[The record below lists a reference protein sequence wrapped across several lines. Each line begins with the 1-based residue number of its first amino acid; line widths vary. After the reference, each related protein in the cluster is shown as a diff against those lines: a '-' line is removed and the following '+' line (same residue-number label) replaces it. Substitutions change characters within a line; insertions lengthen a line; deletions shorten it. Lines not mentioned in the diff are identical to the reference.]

1 MGRQFACHVYN
12 EDDLTPASVSQSMF
26 DIPIEAHEIGDAHD
40 VDAPG
45 KYNDKD
51 ESKSDG
57 TSTSTIASTS
67 TDEGSTDEG
76 SYIKKK
82 DGSEEEIPDLVVD
95 DGVEFVLTADLDSY
109 LLGIKTISPP
119 KLHNLDKK
127 IFTESMSILE
137 GSCSQL
143 HLGWWSYEWC
153 HNNKVTQFHVQVQ
166 GNQMDNVVSVQ
177 DLMPEFVVQSVT
189 TVGTFTKRKI
199 VVEVSWEGS
208 KKPDY
213 YMDDDD
219 DVRIIEDD
227 DDGEDDVYVEYVEG
241 KSDDV
246 RIFED
251 DDDGEDDV
259 YVEGKSTGKDEDK
272 VVDVKI
278 QDVMIV
284 DTYSNG
290 EYCEEAKAKRVVEV
304 RSRCCSN
311 DEIMKSIQKAGGT
324 VQNPDFF
331 STPFDDTDAAR
342 AILLSVQEQSVCNYV
357 AHVCTN
363 ILCNSWIHESI
374 EDMKL
379 DDKESKDLAEFQRDE
394 SIRHILDKTLVD
406 KCLKKN
412 EGWWT
417 YNFCYQSSAYQFHE
431 SVDLDLEKGVMKTT
445 IEAKHVLGKYDPVT
459 SEGFPKEDEVKHII
473 FPQGY
478 LNDGFE
484 TGNGRESMGLDSA
497 YYVQEYT
504 HGDIC
509 EGDDVIDSAI
519 KGGEVGEGVIQRSS
533 TIRFFCGVNRELVRI
548 NEDHTCHYI
557 IDIAVPELC
566 AHKYF
571 ERPHIKK
578 HAVKCLPV

>member
-12 EDDLTPASVSQSMF
+12 EDDLTPASVSQSIF
-26 DIPIEAHEIGDAHD
+26 DIPIEAHEFGDAHD

-57 TSTSTIASTS
+57 TSTSSTS
-67 TDEGSTDEG
+67 TDEGS
-76 SYIKKK
+76 YIAKKF
-82 DGSEEEIPDLVVD
+82 GSEEEVPDSVVD
-95 DGVEFVLTADLDSY
+95 DGVELVLTADLESY

-199 VVEVSWEGS
+199 VVEVSWKGS
-208 KKPDY
+208 KIPDY

-219 DVRIIEDD
+219 DVRIIDDD
-227 DDGEDDVYVEYVEG
+227 DDG
-241 KSDDV
+241 
-246 RIFED
+246 D
-251 DDDGEDDV
+251 DDD
-259 YVEGKSTGKDEDK
+259 YVEGKSTGNDEDK
-272 VVDVKI
+272 IVDEIK
-278 QDVMIV
+278 DVMIV
-284 DTYSNG
+284 DTYANG
-290 EYCEEAKAKRVVEV
+290 EYCEEAKSKRVIEV

-357 AHVCTN
+357 ALVCTN
-363 ILCNSWIHESI
+363 TLCKSWIHESI
-374 EDMKL
+374 EDTKL

-394 SIRHILDKTLVD
+394 SIRHILDKTLAD
-406 KCLKKN
+406 NCLKKN

-431 SVDLDLEKGVMKTT
+431 SVELDLEKGVMKTT

-484 TGNGRESMGLDSA
+484 TGNGKESMGLDSA

-533 TIRFFCGVNRELVRI
+533 TIRFFCGGNRELVRI
-548 NEDHTCHYI
+548 NEDRTCHYI

-578 HAVKCLPV
+578 HAVKCVAV